1 LYPDPDPPALAACD
15 LLPDGCILVPDM
27 STFAIEVPDPVI
39 ARLKAGDHA
48 ALEQVYRLFER
59 PAFTLAWRLLGD
71 RDEAQEVLHDAMLCL
86 IDRIGQFRGDAPF
99 WGWLRQICVNE
110 SLMRLR
116 KRRLDYVDELPEPE
130 AVARPLEPA
139 IERAD
144 LERALDRLS
153 PTARSVV
160 WLYYVEG
167 YTHEEIARNFDRTVS
182 FSKTQLARGTAKL
195 RDLLKVGQGATAY
208 A

>member
-1 LYPDPDPPALAACD
+1 
-15 LLPDGCILVPDM
+15 M
-27 STFAIEVPDPVI
+27 SSFAIDIPHSLLL
-39 ARLKAGDHA
+39 RLRQGEPA
-48 ALEQVYRLFER
+48 AFEQVYRLFER
-59 PAFTLAWRLLGD
+59 PVFTLAWRLLGD
-71 RDEAQEVLHDAMLCL
+71 RDEAQEILHDAMLAL
-86 IDRIGQFRGDAPF
+86 IDRLDQFRGEAPF

-130 AVARPLEPA
+130 AVARALEPA

-144 LERALDRLS
+144 LERALGGLS

-167 YTHEEIARNFDRTVS
+167 YSHEEIAQSFARTVS
-182 FSKTQLARGTAKL
+182 FSKTQLQRATRKL
-195 RDLLKVGQGATAY
+195 RGLLEVDKGATAY

>member
-1 LYPDPDPPALAACD
+1 MVRD
-15 LLPDGCILVPDM
+15 LSSDGCILIPDM
-27 STFAIEVPDPVI
+27 STFAIEVPAPVI
-39 ARLKAGDHA
+39 DHLKAGDHA

-59 PAFTLAWRLLGD
+59 PVFTLAWRLLGD
-71 RDEAQEVLHDAMLCL
+71 RDEAQEVLHDAMLAL
-86 IDRIGQFRGDAPF
+86 IDRIGQYRGDAPF

-130 AVARPLEPA
+130 DVARQLEPA

-144 LERALDRLS
+144 LERALDGLS

-167 YTHEEIARNFDRTVS
+167 WTHEEIARSFDRTVS
-182 FSKTQLARGTAKL
+182 FSKTQLSRGTRKL
-195 RDLLKVGQGATAY
+195 RDLLQVGEGAQAY

>member
-1 LYPDPDPPALAACD
+1 
-15 LLPDGCILVPDM
+15 M
-27 STFAIEVPDPVI
+27 SSFAIEIPDTTI
-39 ARLKAGDHA
+39 ALLRAGDER

-59 PAFTLAWRLLGD
+59 PVFNLAWRLLGD
-71 RDEAQEVLHDAMLCL
+71 RDEAQEILHDAMLAL
-86 IDRIGQFRGDAPF
+86 IDRIGSYRGDAPF

-130 AVARPLEPA
+130 ALARTLEPA

-144 LERALDRLS
+144 LERALHGLS

-182 FSKTQLARGTAKL
+182 FSKTQLARGTRKL
-195 RDLLKVGQGATAY
+195 RDLLQVGQGATAY

>member
-1 LYPDPDPPALAACD
+1 
-15 LLPDGCILVPDM
+15 M
-27 STFAIEVPDPVI
+27 SAFAIDVPNSLI
-39 ARLKAGDHA
+39 ARLRAGDSA
-48 ALEQVYRLFER
+48 AFEQVYRLFER
-59 PAFTLAWRLLGD
+59 PVFTLAWRLLGD
-71 RDEAQEVLHDAMLCL
+71 RDEAQEILHDAMLQV
-86 IDRIGQFRGDAPF
+86 IDKLDGFRGEAPF

-116 KRRLDYVDELPEPE
+116 KRRVDYVDELPEPE
-130 AVARPLEPA
+130 SVARVLEPA

-144 LERALDRLS
+144 LERALNELS

-167 YTHEEIARNFDRTVS
+167 YTHEEIAGCFDKSVS
-182 FSKTQLARGTAKL
+182 FSKTQLSRGTRKL
-195 RDLLKVGQGATAY
+195 RDLLDVGKGVAAY

>member
-1 LYPDPDPPALAACD
+1 
-15 LLPDGCILVPDM
+15 M
-27 STFAIEVPDPVI
+27 STFAIDVPASVI
-39 ARLKAGDHA
+39 DRLKRGDER

-71 RDEAQEVLHDAMLCL
+71 RDEAQEVLHDAMLAL
-86 IDRIGQFRGDAPF
+86 IDRVGQFRGESPF

-116 KRRLDYVDELPEPE
+116 KRRLDYVDEVPEPE
-130 AVARPLEPA
+130 DVLRAPEPV

-144 LERALDRLS
+144 LERALEGLS

-167 YTHEEIARNFDRTVS
+167 WTHEEIARSFDRTVS
-182 FSKTQLARGTAKL
+182 FSKTQLSRGTRRL
-195 RDLLKVGQGATAY
+195 RDLLQVDKGVRACA
-208 A
+208 

>member
-1 LYPDPDPPALAACD
+1 
-15 LLPDGCILVPDM
+15 M
-27 STFAIEVPDPVI
+27 SSFAIDIPASTI
-39 ARLKAGDHA
+39 ARLRDGDER

-59 PAFTLAWRLLGD
+59 PVFTLAWRLLGD
-71 RDEAQEVLHDAMLCL
+71 RDEAQEVLHDAMLAL
-86 IDRIGQFRGDAPF
+86 IDRIGQYRGDAPF

-130 AVARPLEPA
+130 DVARQLEPA

-144 LERALDRLS
+144 LERALENLS

-167 YTHEEIARNFDRTVS
+167 WTHEEIARSFDRTVS
-182 FSKTQLARGTAKL
+182 FSKTQLSRGTRKL
-195 RDLLKVGQGATAY
+195 RDLLQVGKGAQAY

>member
-1 LYPDPDPPALAACD
+1 
-15 LLPDGCILVPDM
+15 M
-27 STFAIEVPDPVI
+27 SSFAIEVPESLLT
-39 ARLKAGDHA
+39 RLKAGEQG

-59 PAFTLAWRLLGD
+59 PAYTLAWRLLGD
-71 RDEAQEVLHDAMLCL
+71 RDEAQEVLHDAMLAL

-116 KRRLDYVDELPEPE
+116 KRRIDYVDDVPEPE
-130 AVARPLEPA
+130 LLARGLEPA
-139 IERAD
+139 IDGAD
-144 LERALDRLS
+144 LERALDKLS
-153 PTARSVV
+153 ATARTVV

-167 YTHEEIARNFDRTVS
+167 YTHDEIARCFDRTVS
-182 FSKTQLARGTAKL
+182 FSKTQLARATHKL
-195 RDLLKVGQGATAY
+195 RELLEVTKSAAAY

>member
-1 LYPDPDPPALAACD
+1 
-15 LLPDGCILVPDM
+15 M
-27 STFAIEVPDPVI
+27 STFAIDIPASLL
-39 ARLKAGDHA
+39 ARLKAGDAA

-59 PAFTLAWRLLGD
+59 PVFSLAWRLLGD
-71 RDEAQEVLHDAMLCL
+71 RDEAQEVLHDAMLAL

-110 SLMRLR
+110 ALMRLR

-130 AVARPLEPA
+130 AVARTLEPA

-144 LERALDRLS
+144 LERALDGLS

-160 WLYYVEG
+160 WLFYVEG
-167 YTHEEIARNFDRTVS
+167 YSHDEIARAFDKTVS
-182 FSKTQLARGTAKL
+182 FSKTQLMRGTRRL
-195 RDLLKVGQGATAY
+195 RDLLEVGKGATAY